1 MWWRSSNRGV
11 SVTCSLVGYRW
22 LTMPIK
28 NCISS
33 RLSTGNWYWIRY
45 DLIAAMMKSYHL
57 DQQIS
62 NLSSLPSRARSLST
76 LPACKAP
83 GNAMEKSWK
92 SASLTAQPN
101 FHRKKQNIM
110 FHFPCWNKTTQ
121 IKIKI
126 KKTSRCEST
135 TPPHRTRVPQ
145 RSVAFRPFRKKKKN
159 MDLTATAATSGI
171 APEHL
176 GHQPGPKGQQKTSKG
191 WFWGTTLLDEV
202 GFFQCWKEKG
212 WSFWDDFFFL
222 DDFLLLRMIFESYL
236 FERFGSF
243 WMIFFWKGWISK
255 AGRPPWEVVVS
266 W

>member
-145 RSVAFRPFRKKKKN
+145 RSVAFRPFRKKKKTWIWQRRPRPPE
-159 MDLTATAATSGI
+159 LRQSTSATNLDPRGNKK
-171 APEHL
+171 
-176 GHQPGPKGQQKTSKG
+176 HQK
-191 WFWGTTLLDEV
+191 V
-202 GFFQCWKEKG
+202 GFEEQH
-212 WSFWDDFFFL
+212 FWMKLDFFNV
-222 DDFLLLRMIFESYL
+222 
-236 FERFGSF
+236 ERKKAGVFGMTFFF
-243 WMIFFWKGWISK
+243 WMIFCCWGWSLKATCLRDLDPFGWFFFEK
-255 AGRPPWEVVVS
+255 AGFLRQAGLHGRLW
-266 W
+266 

>member
-1 MWWRSSNRGV
+1 
-11 SVTCSLVGYRW
+11 
-22 LTMPIK
+22 MPIK
-28 NCISS
+28 ICISS

-76 LPACKAP
+76 LPACRAP

-126 KKTSRCEST
+126 KKHPGVKAPHLHIELESLKGQW
-135 TPPHRTRVPQ
+135 P
-145 RSVAFRPFRKKKKN
+145 SVHSEKKKKIGFDSDGR
-159 MDLTATAATSGI
+159 DLRNCARAPRPPTWTQGATKNIKRLVLRNNT
-171 APEHL
+171 
-176 GHQPGPKGQQKTSKG
+176 
-191 WFWGTTLLDEV
+191 F
-202 GFFQCWKEKG
+202 G
-212 WSFWDDFFFL
+212 WSWIFSMLKGKRLEFLGWLFFL